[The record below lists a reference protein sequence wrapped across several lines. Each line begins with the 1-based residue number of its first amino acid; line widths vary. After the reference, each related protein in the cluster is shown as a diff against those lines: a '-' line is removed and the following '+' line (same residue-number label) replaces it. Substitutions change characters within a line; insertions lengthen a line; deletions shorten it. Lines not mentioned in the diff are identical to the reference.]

1 MRFRHL
7 LLAST
12 FLALSGLPAAG
23 QDLPRG
29 RVDWLTDFNLA
40 MEEAA
45 VTRKPVLLSF
55 YTTWCGWCR
64 KLEGNTFQAPS
75 FVDFSNHVVTVRVD
89 GDQEKGLAAMYQVT
103 GYPTT
108 ILMTRQGR
116 PLVRMNGYKPPDQFM
131 PYMINGLEHRESL
144 EEVAALA
151 ESSPEDAEAQYA
163 LGDVQFAL
171 QQYERA
177 RASLNR
183 VIALEDGNS
192 HHLVDD
198 AHLDIALT
206 YLFNYDFESAIPLL
220 EAYLDQ
226 HPDSDRRDQGL
237 FFYGFA
243 LIREGRVEEGLT
255 RLDEAMEVTS
265 LEYIRFE
272 ATRLKKQVE
281 QNGGQG

>member
-1 MRFRHL
+1 MRFRL
-7 LLAST
+7 LLIGII
-12 FLALSGLPAAG
+12 LALSGLPAAT
-23 QDLPRG
+23 QERPPG

-40 MEEAA
+40 MEGAA
-45 VTRKPVLLSF
+45 VTRKPVLVSF

-64 KLEGNTFQAPS
+64 KLEGNTFRARS
-75 FVDFSNHVVTVRVD
+75 FVDFSRHVVTVRID
-89 GDQEKGLAAMYQVT
+89 GDKEKGLAAMYKVT

-131 PYMINGLEHRESL
+131 PYMMNGLKHREAL
-144 EEVAALA
+144 DEVVALA
-151 ESSPEDAEAQYA
+151 EASPEDAEVQYA

-171 QQYERA
+171 QQYETA
-177 RASLNR
+177 RATLER
-183 VIALEDGNS
+183 VIVLGGGDS
-192 HHLVDD
+192 RHLVDD

-206 YLFNYDFESAIPLL
+206 YLFNYEFESAIPLL

-226 HPDSDRRDQGL
+226 HPESDRRDQGL

-243 LIREGRVEEGLT
+243 LIREGRVEEGLAS
-255 RLDEAMEVTS
+255 LDEALEVTS

-272 ATRLKKQVE
+272 ATRLKQQIE